1 MKSHIHKLFQNS
13 YETKIC
19 VFSTVSAKCEPRLV
33 RDGSAGGWGPAAAAM
48 QIPANYC
55 NTGPLPGHC
64 ISRSRRGRSY
74 LGRAHEFHY
83 YYFTENYS
91 RKIIFHT
98 RGPLNCRETQCPL
111 VSSVAYLYPSPGC
124 RKWRP
129 GSWAGVVTW
138 IMRCST
144 PRNS

>member
-1 MKSHIHKLFQNS
+1 M
-13 YETKIC
+13 
-19 VFSTVSAKCEPRLV
+19 
-33 RDGSAGGWGPAAAAM
+33 RDGSAGGWGLAAAAM

-91 RKIIFHT
+91 GKIIFHT
-98 RGPLNCRETQCPL
+98 RGPLKLLGLRVHLLAPWPIFIPARGAGNGGL
-111 VSSVAYLYPSPGC
+111 
-124 RKWRP
+124 
-129 GSWAGVVTW
+129 AGVGW
-138 IMRCST
+138 QLGRCGNLDNVLLHT
-144 PRNS
+144 QE